1 MSDNNTSMVVS
12 DITMSD
18 VAGYLR
24 IAELTESD
32 QSLIPQMIEAAKAYV
47 MKYTGLDAAGMD
59 LCPDIV
65 MVIYVLCQDMYDNRT
80 LYVNSSN
87 ISNVVETILGMHSI
101 NLLPSE

>member
-1 MSDNNTSMVVS
+1 MNENNSMVVS

-18 VAGYLR
+18 VAAYLR
-24 IAELTESD
+24 ITELSTAD
-32 QSLIPQMIEAAKAYV
+32 QSFIPQILEAAKAYV

-65 MVIYVLCQDMYDNRT
+65 MAIYVLCQDMYDNRT

>member
-1 MSDNNTSMVVS
+1 MSDNNSMVVS
-12 DITMSD
+12 GITVSD
-18 VAGYLR
+18 VAAYLR
-24 IAELTESD
+24 ITEMTASD
-32 QSLIPQMIEAAKAYV
+32 QSFISQILEAAKAYV

-65 MVIYVLCQDMYDNRT
+65 IVIYVLCQDMYDNRA
-80 LYVNSSN
+80 LYIDSSN

>member
-1 MSDNNTSMVVS
+1 MSDNNSMVVS

-18 VAGYLR
+18 VAAYLR
-24 IAELTESD
+24 ITELSQAD
-32 QSLIPQMIEAAKAYV
+32 QSFIPQIIEAAKAYV

-65 MVIYVLCQDMYDNRT
+65 IAIYVLCQDMYDNRAF
-80 LYVNSSN
+80 YVDSSN

>member
-1 MSDNNTSMVVS
+1 MSDNNSMVVS

-18 VAGYLR
+18 VAAYLR
-24 IAELTESD
+24 ITEQTAAD
-32 QSLIPQMIEAAKAYV
+32 QSFIPQIIEAAKAYV

-65 MVIYVLCQDMYDNRT
+65 IVIYVLCQDMYDNRA
-80 LYVNSSN
+80 LYVDSSN